1 MVVLGEVVD
10 PRTEAPVAAQLT
22 ALTRR
27 LCAVSTDIVNVPPTR
42 LVVLLVVQGLAASST
57 NLPPSSREGQVDTAK

>member
-1 MVVLGEVVD
+1 MVLGEVAD
-10 PRTEAPVAAQLT
+10 PMTGAPVAAQLT

-57 NLPPSSREGQVDTAK
+57 NLPPSREGQVDTAK